1 MTDADVRGESVMA
14 PAGYYNRHSS
24 LQAAAAESGFGWL
37 AEAAA
42 TVPLPE
48 AGPVTVADYGV
59 AQGANSM
66 VPMGVVLDGL
76 RARTDRPVHVVHT
89 DLPGNDFAPLFELFA
104 GDPTSY
110 LRGRTDVYPYAI
122 GRSFYRQL
130 FPERTLHVGWS
141 ATTTHW
147 LSHTPPI
154 EVGHVNPVLNP
165 PEIRDRFAEVAAA
178 DWVAFLEA
186 RAGELA
192 PGGRVV
198 MVEPTSQPGGSMG
211 AEGFNGLLDE
221 ALARLVERGTIT
233 AEQRAAMVIPVC
245 IRAPEEYAAP
255 VDDVRGLHLIRHQ
268 VVAKPTNPLRVR
280 FDETGDARAYAE
292 AMAGSARGWS
302 ESMLFGGLPD
312 GARVADEFF
321 ALVADLGAEDP
332 ARVHIETSD
341 VLMELGRDG

>member
-1 MTDADVRGESVMA
+1 MA

-37 AEAAA
+37 AEAAEA
-42 TVPLPE
+42 VPLPE
-48 AGPVTVADYGV
+48 HGPVTVADFGV

-66 VPMGVVLDGL
+66 APMGVVLDAL
-76 RARTDRPVHVVHT
+76 RARTDAPVHVIHT

-104 GDPTSY
+104 GDPASY
-110 LRGRTDVYPYAI
+110 LRGRSEVFPYAI
-122 GRSFYRQL
+122 GRSFYRRL
-130 FPERTLHVGWS
+130 FPPDTVRLGWS

-147 LSHTPPI
+147 LSHVPDI
-154 EVGHVNPVLNP
+154 RVEHVNPLLNP

-192 PGGRVV
+192 PGGRIV

-211 AEGFNGLLDE
+211 AEGLNELLDE
-221 ALARLVERGTIT
+221 ALARLLERGTIT
-233 AEQRAAMVIPVC
+233 AEQRERMVIPVW
-245 IRAPEEYAAP
+245 IRSPEEYVVP
-255 VDDVRGLHLIRHQ
+255 VDDVRGLRLLRHE
-268 VVAKPTNPLRVR
+268 VVAKPVNPLRAR

-292 AMAGSARGWS
+292 GTAGSVRGWS

-312 GARVADEFF
+312 AGRIADEFY
-321 ALVADLGAEDP
+321 ALLAELGTEDP
-332 ARVHIETSD
+332 TRLHIETWD
-341 VLMELGRDG
+341 VVLEFGRGPAA